1 MSNDVCVNTQN
12 NPSHCGA
19 CDNACA
25 SGNFCQVGACIP
37 VPEGMVSIPAGT
49 FTMGVDLKPKKAGVV
64 TVNAFFMDITEVT
77 TSAYAPSRNAAA
89 CR

>member
-1 MSNDVCVNTQN
+1 MAVAVLSASCVDYTGLG
-12 NPSHCGA
+12 S
-19 CDNACA
+19 D
-25 SGNFCQVGACIP
+25 SIDYTKVGDE
-37 VPEGMVSIPAGT
+37 VVSIPAGT